1 LRANHQRSA
10 LVTTAD
16 EGGLVNDGPL
26 HGIRILD
33 LTSVVM
39 GPLATQVLGDLGAD
53 VITVEAAKGETNRV
67 MGLGPHPQLSGVSLN
82 LLRNKRNV
90 AIDLKSEGGR
100 DAVLAIAATCDVFV
114 TNLRPAPLA
123 RLRLTYDDVRAVRDD
138 VVFCQAAGFA
148 SDSARADDPAYDDI
162 VQAASGA
169 ADTIRRASADGDS
182 PALYPTIFADKVSGL
197 TLTYAILAALFE
209 RERSGLGQLVEVPM
223 VDAVSAFLLVEH
235 GAGAIARPPQ
245 AEAGYHR
252 ILTHHR
258 RPQRSLDGW
267 IQVFPY
273 TQDHYDALFAAS
285 GRDDLVGDERL
296 STTRARAANS
306 ELLYTTL
313 EAIIA
318 TRTTDEWLTF
328 CSARGIPAARMT
340 DLDDLVESLPD
351 ATHPVAGAYKSV
363 PPPARFS
370 RTPSSVRRPAPLVG
384 EHNREVLRE
393 VGLDDAAIDALEAS
407 GALRSKPA

>member
-1 LRANHQRSA
+1 MS
-10 LVTTAD
+10 
-16 EGGLVNDGPL
+16 DGPL
-26 HGIRILD
+26 HGVRILD

-39 GPLATQVLGDLGAD
+39 GPLATQILGDLGAD
-53 VITVEAAKGETNRV
+53 VITIEAAKGETNRV
-67 MGLGPHPQLSGVSLN
+67 MGLGPHPQLSGVALN

-90 AIDLKSEGGR
+90 GLDLKSPDGR
-100 DAVLAIAATCDVFV
+100 AAVLAIASTCDVFV

-123 RLRLTYDDVRAVRDD
+123 RLGLGYEDVRAVRED

-148 SDSARADDPAYDDI
+148 SDSGRADDPAYDDI

-169 ADTIRRASADGDS
+169 ADVIRRASADGDS
-182 PALYPTIFADKVSGL
+182 PALFPTILADKVSGL

-209 RERSGLGQLVEVPM
+209 RERSGAGQFVEVPM
-223 VDAVSAFLLVEH
+223 VDAVRAFLLVEH
-235 GAGAIARPPQ
+235 GAGAIGRPP
-245 AEAGYHR
+245 ADTAGYHR
-252 ILTHHR
+252 ILTPHR

-273 TQDHYDALFAAS
+273 TQAHYDALFAAS

-306 ELLYTTL
+306 ELLYGTL

-318 TRTTDEWLTF
+318 ERTTDEWLAF
-328 CSARGIPAARMT
+328 CAEHAIPAAAMA
-340 DLDDLVESLPD
+340 DLDELVEGLPD
-351 ATHPVAGAYKSV
+351 ATHPVAGPYKSV
-363 PPPARFS
+363 PPPVRFS
-370 RTPSSVRRPAPLVG
+370 RSPSSVRRPAPLVG

-393 VGLDDAAIDALEAS
+393 VGLDDATIDALEAS
-407 GALRSKPA
+407 GALRAKPA